1 MRSCANR
8 PVTPKDKLAN
18 ELISIYMN
26 HGSIYLSMFHNLF
39 HGKELIIVWLNCIIA
54 KYTASF
60 IGIFHND
67 HYMKV
72 HNISIFLAINFTMGY
87 F

>member
-1 MRSCANR
+1 MRSCVNR
-8 PVTPKDKLAN
+8 PVTPKDKLVN
-18 ELISIYMN
+18 ELISFYMN
-26 HGSIYLSMFHNLF
+26 GRRRNNLF

-72 HNISIFLAINFTMGY
+72 HTISIFLAINFTMGC

>member
-1 MRSCANR
+1 MRSCVNQ
-8 PVTPKDKLAN
+8 PVTPKDKLVN
-18 ELISIYMN
+18 ELISSTWMDVDEI
-26 HGSIYLSMFHNLF
+26 L

-67 HYMKV
+67 HYMKN
-72 HNISIFLAINFTMGY
+72 HTISIFLAINFTMGC
-87 F
+87 FW